1 MFSSTFTVLTVSVA
15 CWCPLGLKFHRHHHV
30 QPVPVEVCP
39 APAVIV
45 PHAAEPVKEAP
56 KKIEPTKEM
65 PKVEPKKVEPKKVE
79 APKVKSLYER
89 LGGEPA
95 VKAVVDDFVGR
106 TAANPKVNFTRKG
119 TPVEWKATPE
129 AVAKLKER
137 LVELVGA
144 VTGGPQK
151 YTGKSMKDAHK
162 GMKIT
167 KEEFG
172 AIAGDL
178 KATLDKF
185 KVPAKEQE
193 ELMKIVGSTAG
204 DIIEAAPKVSD
215 APKAK

>member
-1 MFSSTFTVLTVSVA
+1 MFTSTFTVMTVTVA
-15 CWCPLGLKFHRHHHV
+15 CWCPFPFKFRLHHSHSAPKV
-30 QPVPVEVCP
+30 VECCP
-39 APAVIV
+39 TVVTPAGT
-45 PHAAEPVKEAP
+45 APVKDA
-56 KKIEPTKEM
+56 
-65 PKVEPKKVEPKKVE
+65 PKVEPKKEMPKANPKPEAPKKTE
-79 APKVKSLYER
+79 TPKVKSLYER

-119 TPVEWKATPE
+119 TPAEWKATPE

-172 AIAGDL
+172 AIAADL

-193 ELMKIVGSTAG
+193 ELLKIVGSTAG
-204 DIIEAAPKVSD
+204 DIID
-215 APKAK
+215 APAAK

>member
-1 MFSSTFTVLTVSVA
+1 MFSTTFTIMTVSVA
-15 CWCPLGLKFHRHHHV
+15 CWCPLHFKHRHHHV
-30 QPVPVEVCP
+30 QP
-39 APAVIV
+39 APAVVECCPNVII
-45 PHAAEPVKEAP
+45 PAAPEPVKEAP
-56 KKIEPTKEM
+56 KVEPKKEM
-65 PKVEPKKVEPKKVE
+65 PKVEPKKEM
-79 APKVKSLYER
+79 PKVKSLYER

-119 TPVEWKATPE
+119 TPAEWKATPE
-129 AVAKLKER
+129 SVGKLKER

-204 DIIEAAPKVSD
+204 DIIEAAPV
-215 APKAK
+215 AK